1 MMVSQWSVWSAWS
14 SCSSTCGIMQ
24 RTRVCSSLLL
34 LNCIGSNTELMFCS
48 SQDIL
53 NLWSA
58 WSSCSTLCG
67 YGIMNRTREYCIFPA
82 GVIGKAFD
90 SVPCFSN
97 SSCEDSLIL
106 LNEMSLQSD
115 HLLSTL
121 NNFFDEFVVSFDVY
135 FNKASGLG
143 NVLQILDN
151 FGKECIDVT
160 FFYGSLNIFSGI
172 KFVSYNI
179 GLNSWNSI
187 QISQLCNNGN
197 YSNTITVNDTVVFAD
212 IIQPNIF
219 SNISVFTCLGV
230 CMTGAMM
237 KNFSLVSYTHVIWS
251 QWSEWSNCNL
261 SLISTRTR
269 ICNKNQWIDCI
280 GLNTEMISCNISYN
294 ALWTPW
300 TVWSNCSV
308 LSGTAFSM
316 RTREC
321 NISNSAESCFG
332 NIAEIIPCSL
342 NISSFALWT
351 PWTVWSNCSVLSGT
365 GFLIRTR
372 ECNISN
378 SAENCSGNIT
388 EVIPC
393 FSNISSF
400 ALWTPWTVW
409 SNCSVLSGTG
419 FSIRTREC
427 NISNSAENCSGNIT
441 EVIPCFSNITSFALW
456 TPWKIWSNCSVLS
469 ETGFLNRTRECNISN
484 SAENCSGNITEF
496 VPCFSNISNLALWN
510 LWSDW
515 SKCNVSYGYRFLSR
529 TRECNISN
537 GTNMCFG
544 NNTEIVPC
552 YSNISNYNLEEWA
565 VWSDCSVTCGLGFKK
580 SYSLKYTGNGVFE
593 RLQSCIVINCPVDGL
608 WSKWKEFECLQ
619 TLSGGIKLF
628 TRSCD
633 NPSPAYFGLT
643 CMGVSNYTQECS
655 IAEVYPVNGGWS
667 QWSSWS
673 LCTQP
678 CQGGVR
684 SRFRDCSI
692 PFPKYGGLYC
702 NGSTKETISCP
713 NHNCKKLAVNLMVF
727 LPNVNFIDQYSDPTT
742 DPSLALKDLIYS
754 MIEKLHTNNKLN
766 VSFFVALNS
775 LQEQL

>member
-1 MMVSQWSVWSAWS
+1 MFFTSEVCRALSLSQWSGWSAWS
-14 SCSSTCGIMQ
+14 RCSSTCGVMQ
-24 RTRVCSSLLL
+24 RTRVCLNLLL
-34 LNCIGSNTELMFCS
+34 LDCIGNNTEVIFCS
-48 SQDIL
+48 SQGIS

-90 SVPCFSN
+90 SLPCFSN
-97 SSCEDSLIL
+97 SSCKDSLIL
-106 LNEMSLQSD
+106 LNETSLQSD

-121 NNFFDEFVVSFDVY
+121 NNFFDEFVVSFDVN

-151 FGKECIDVT
+151 FGEACIDVT

-179 GLNSWNSI
+179 GLNSWNLI
-187 QISQLCNNGN
+187 QVSQLYNNGN
-197 YSNTITVNDTVVFAD
+197 YSNSITVNGTVVFTD
-212 IIQPNIF
+212 IIQPNIY
-219 SNISVFTCLGV
+219 SNISVFACLGV

-269 ICNKNQWIDCI
+269 ICSKNQWIDCI

-308 LSGTAFSM
+308 LSGTGFSIK
-316 RTREC
+316 TREC
-321 NISNSAESCFG
+321 NIPNSAENCSG
-332 NIAEIIPCSL
+332 NITEVIPCFL

-365 GFLIRTR
+365 GFSNRTR

-400 ALWTPWTVW
+400 A
-409 SNCSVLSGTG
+409 
-419 FSIRTREC
+419 F
-427 NISNSAENCSGNIT
+427 
-441 EVIPCFSNITSFALW
+441 
-456 TPWKIWSNCSVLS
+456 
-469 ETGFLNRTRECNISN
+469 
-484 SAENCSGNITEF
+484 
-496 VPCFSNISNLALWN
+496 WN

-537 GTNMCFG
+537 GNNMCFG

-565 VWSDCSVTCGLGFKK
+565 VWSDCSATCGLGFKK

-593 RLQSCIVINCPVDGL
+593 RLQSCYVINCPVDGL
-608 WSKWKEFECLQ
+608 WSNWKEFECLQ
-619 TLSGGIKLF
+619 TLSGVMKLF

-655 IAEVYPVNGGWS
+655 IDEVYPVNGGWS

-692 PFPKYGGLYC
+692 PVPKYGGLYC
-702 NGSTKETISCP
+702 NGSIKETVSCP
-713 NHNCKKLAVNLMVF
+713 NHYCKKLAVNLMVF

-742 DPSLALKDLIYS
+742 DPSLVLKDLIYS
-754 MIEKLHTNNKLN
+754 MIEKLHTNHKLN
-766 VSFFVALNS
+766 VTFFVALNS